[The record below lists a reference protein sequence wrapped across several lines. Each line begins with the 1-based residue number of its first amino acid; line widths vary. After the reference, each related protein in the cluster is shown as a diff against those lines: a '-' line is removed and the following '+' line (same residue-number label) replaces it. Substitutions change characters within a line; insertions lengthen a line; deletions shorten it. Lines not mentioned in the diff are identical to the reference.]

1 MTARWQLLKACMRLV
16 LDLKN
21 NRIRLTSYISPDL
34 DDLIEEF
41 MEENNISTKSQA
53 LERMLIEFRYMR
65 NEVEF
70 LRGVVGGGG
79 MTGSFGYSRPPVGR
93 RAASKPIDK
102 VKTSI
107 DDIYSNMPD

>member
-1 MTARWQLLKACMRLV
+1 M

-34 DDLIEEF
+34 DVLIEEF

-70 LRGVVGGGG
+70 LRGVVGGYNP
-79 MTGSFGYSRPPVGR
+79 SSNFGYMRPSTGHR
-93 RAASKPIDK
+93 GQSKTIDK

>member
-1 MTARWQLLKACMRLV
+1 MRLV

-34 DDLIEEF
+34 DELIEDF
-41 MEENNISTKSQA
+41 MAENNISTKSQA

-70 LRGVVGGGG
+70 LRGVVGGGSI
-79 MTGSFGYSRPPVGR
+79 TGAFGYTRPLSSHRTP
-93 RAASKPIDK
+93 SKPTDK